1 MMFHISFNASQKTA
15 DWHQGSVFLVVFTVE
30 FAFKFNVATLIV
42 ILPGFAL
49 VNAAQLVKINII

>member
-1 MMFHISFNASQKTA
+1 MLPQKTA

-42 ILPGFAL
+42 ILPGFVL